1 MHSFI
6 RLVILFTFLSSSH
19 SLFAQN
25 GFIRGVVTDNS
36 TGETLIG
43 VTVSA
48 TGGKSMTATD
58 LDGKFSLSVVPGTY
72 QLKLTYVSY
81 QELTISNIAVK
92 AGEATVLGGVLLK
105 PAGGQQLGEVVV
117 TAQAIRNTETAML
130 SIKKR
135 SANMIDGITADN
147 FRKIGDG
154 DAASSMKRV
163 PGVSINGGKYVFVR
177 GLGDRYTKTIL
188 NGMDIPGLDPDRN
201 SLQMDIFPTNVI
213 DNIIVNKT
221 FIAELPADFTGG
233 VVDIATKDFPESKTA
248 AINFSVAY
256 NPNFHLRS
264 DYLTYDG
271 GGLDFLGFDDGTRK
285 IPATTN
291 VPFFAEAIGNAQK
304 RTRYQE
310 ILGSFNPT
318 MAAYRANSLM
328 DASFGF
334 NLGNQKVKDNGLTYG
349 YNFAFSYKNSTEFYK
364 NAQFSRYGLTANPD
378 IFEMEIRDLQL
389 GDYGVNSTLISA
401 LGGFAVK
408 SKSSKYRINLLHLQN
423 GESKAGIF
431 DYNNN
436 DQGAIFESFQH
447 NLDYNQRT
455 LTNLLLNGKHSLSD
469 NKWDLEW
476 KLSPTYSTSNDP
488 DVRFTRY
495 RYSGNN
501 LAIGTESGF
510 PTRIW
515 RELQEI
521 NLAGNVNVT
530 KDYKFKDRTAKL
542 KFGSAYTY
550 KTRDF
555 AVRSY
560 DINVRNI
567 PLTGDPNELFKPENL
582 WPYNNDNNR
591 GTTYDASF
599 LPNNPNQFDAN
610 SSNLAAYVSTE
621 VNFTEK
627 LKSVL
632 GARVENFVQKYTG
645 RNQQGTIVLNN
656 DEVLN
661 DLGVFPSLNLIYAL
675 TGNQNLRFSYT
686 QTIARPS
693 FKELS
698 YAEIFDPVTGRTFI
712 GGLFRDANDA
722 IGLEYWDG
730 NLRSTD
736 IQNLDLRW
744 ELIKTGGQT
753 VSISGF
759 YKSFKNPIEI
769 VQFASQTG
777 SFQPRNVGDAQV
789 FGGELEMRHNLEF
802 LAPKFKK
809 LTATLNFTFVD
820 SRVKLSATELESKT
834 LNARTGETIGKYRE
848 MAGQAPYLI
857 NGGLSYNGATKGF
870 FKDAEIGAYYNVQG
884 QTLQFVGI
892 VDRPSIYTEPFHS
905 LNVNMMK
912 TFGKNKKTQIGFKI
926 DNILNDNKASV
937 FKAYQADNQIFSNL
951 NPGIEF
957 QLKLNYKIF

>member
-1 MHSFI
+1 MYSFI
-6 RLVILFTFLSSSH
+6 RLVILFTFLSSH

-25 GFIRGVVTDNS
+25 GFIRGIVTDNA

-43 VTVSA
+43 VTVSTVGA
-48 TGGKSMTATD
+48 KSMTATD
-58 LDGKFSLSVVPGTY
+58 LDGKFSLSVLPGTY
-72 QLKLTYVSY
+72 QVKLTYVSY
-81 QELTISNIAVK
+81 QELIISNVIVK
-92 AGEATVLGGVLLK
+92 AGEVTLLNNIILK
-105 PAGGQQLGEVVV
+105 PANSQQLGEVVV
-117 TAQAIRNTETAML
+117 SVQALRNTEQAML
-130 SIKKR
+130 YIKKR

-147 FRKIGDG
+147 FKKIGDG

-177 GLGDRYTKTIL
+177 GLGDRYTKTML
-188 NGMDIPGLDPDRN
+188 NGVDVPGLDPDRN
-201 SLQMDIFPTNVI
+201 SIQLDIFPTNVI

-233 VVDIATKDFPESKTA
+233 VVDIATKDFPEVKTA

-256 NPNFHLRS
+256 NPNFHFRS
-264 DYLTYDG
+264 DYLNYKG
-271 GGLDFLGFDDGTRK
+271 GDLDFLGFDDGTRK

-291 VPFFAEAIGNAQK
+291 VPFFAQAIGNAES
-304 RTRYQE
+304 RSRYRE

-318 MAAYRANSLM
+318 MAAFRTNSLM

-364 NAQFSRYGLTANPD
+364 GAQFSRFGLTANPD
-378 IFEMEIRDLQL
+378 VFEMENRDLQV
-389 GDYGVNSTLISA
+389 GDYGVNNTLISGLA
-401 LGGFAVK
+401 GFAIK
-408 SKSSKYRINLLHLQN
+408 SESSKYRINLLHLQN

-431 DYNNN
+431 DYDNN
-436 DQGAIFESFQH
+436 DQGAVFTSFQH

-455 LTNLLLNGKHSLSD
+455 LTNLLFNGKHSLAN

-476 KLSPTYSTSNDP
+476 KLSPTYSTNNDP

-495 RYSGNN
+495 RTTGSS

-521 NLAGNVNVT
+521 NLAGNINVA
-530 KDYKFKDRTAKL
+530 KDYKFKERAAKL

-550 KTRDF
+550 KNRNF
-555 AVRSY
+555 IVRSY

-567 PLTGDPNELFKPENL
+567 PLTGDPDELFRPDNL

-599 LPNNPNQFDAN
+599 LPTNPNQFDAN
-610 SSNLAAYVSTE
+610 TSNIAGYVSTE
-621 VNFTEK
+621 LNFTDK
-627 LKSVL
+627 LKTVL
-632 GARVENFVQKYTG
+632 GARVENFVQRYTG
-645 RNQQGTIVLNN
+645 RNQTGTIILNN

-661 DLGVFPSLNLIYAL
+661 DLGLFPSLNLIYAL
-675 TGNQNLRFSYT
+675 NANQNLRFSYT
-686 QTIARPS
+686 KTIARPS

-698 YAEIFDPVTGRTFI
+698 YAEIYDPVTGRTFI

-722 IGLEYWDG
+722 IGAEYWDG

-736 IQNLDLRW
+736 IQNLDLRY
-744 ELIKTGGQT
+744 EIIKNGGQT
-753 VSISGF
+753 ISLSAF

-769 VQFASQTG
+769 VQFAAQIG

-789 FGGELEMRHNLEF
+789 FGGELEMRQSLDFISPN
-802 LAPKFKK
+802 FKK
-809 LTATLNFTFVD
+809 ITASLNYTLVN
-820 SRVKLSATELESKT
+820 SRVKLSATEFESKT
-834 LNARTGETIGKYRE
+834 LNARTGETISKYRE

-857 NGGLSYNGATKGF
+857 NGGLSYSGAEKGL
-870 FKDAEIGAYYNVQG
+870 FKGTEIGAYYNVQG

-905 LNVNMMK
+905 LNLNMLK
-912 TFGKNKKTQIGFKI
+912 TIGKSQKTQIGFRI
-926 DNILNDNKASV
+926 DNILNDNRESI
-937 FKAYQADNQIFSNL
+937 FKAFRATDQIFSNL
-951 NPGIEF
+951 NPGTEF
-957 QLKLNYKIF
+957 QLKISYKIF